1 MAHLSLRERIPMV
14 RHKLG
19 LETFSFNTLRR
30 YYKRYG
36 VAYKRPSYSYWKS
49 MAEKEGLKQKQL
61 EFAEELGTII
71 MTNAYEEIIYA
82 DETTFH
88 LLLLIV

>member
-1 MAHLSLRERIPMV
+1 MV

-19 LETFSFNTLRR
+19 LETLNFNTLRR
-30 YYKRYG
+30 YYKLYG
-36 VAYKRPSYSYWKS
+36 VAYKRLSYSYWKS
-49 MAEKEGLKQKQL
+49 MAEKDGLKQKQL

-71 MTNAYEEIIYA
+71 MTNAYDETIYV

-88 LLLLIV
+88 LW